1 MLFPI
6 QNEAAPSIPMNIT
19 AQPLRFI
26 NIFISG
32 IDAEESSGGVGGNG
46 WSVLALYCSEARGKS
61 AGVVDIEQVA

>member
-46 WSVLALYCSEARGKS
+46 WSVLALYCSEA
-61 AGVVDIEQVA
+61 